1 MSDMPD
7 TARELILNLPERF
20 KKEEVGDFSARVH
33 LTLEGDGGGNF
44 TVVIE
49 NGSCTVEEGLL
60 GVPDCVVRSK
70 ASTYLEAET
79 GKLNPTMA
87 VMMGK
92 IKVSNIGVMSQFIT
106 KFKRLS

>member
-1 MSDMPD
+1 MSELPA

-20 KKEEVGDFSARVH
+20 KQDEAGDFSARVH
-33 LTLEGDGGGNF
+33 LTLEGEGGGNF
-44 TVVIE
+44 TVVIHE
-49 NGSCTVEEGLL
+49 GKCDVEEGLK

-106 KFKRLS
+106 KFKRFS